1 MAKWASRGLRGSL
14 LEELI
19 NRTNDKYISDNLCI
33 VQKIPTPITPLEID
47 NKKRLITK
55 AYFEEKSTVDY
66 IGAVQGIPICFDAKE
81 TSHKRFPLQNIHEHQ
96 IKFMDMFEKQN
107 GISFLIVYF
116 SMFDEYYYL
125 PFNLLKKYYND
136 SKKNGRKSIPYD
148 SFSKDYIIH
157 NKNGYILHYLETI
170 NIDLENRSLNN

>member
-19 NRTNDKYISDNLCI
+19 NRTNDKYNNDNLCI

-47 NKKRLITK
+47 NSKRLITK

-81 TSHKRFPLQNIHEHQ
+81 TSHKRLPIQNIHQHQ
-96 IKFMDMFEKQN
+96 VDFMNSFEKQN
-107 GISFLIVYF
+107 GIAFLLVYF
-116 SMFDEYYYL
+116 KEYDEYFYL
-125 PFNLLKKYYND
+125 PFRVLKKYFDD
-136 SKKNGRKSIPYD
+136 SKNDGRKSIPYD
-148 SFSKDYIIH
+148 AFEKQYQIKNKD
-157 NKNGYILHYLETI
+157 GFLVHYLEAI
-170 NIDLENRSLNN
+170 NIDLQNRG

>member
-19 NRTNDKYISDNLCI
+19 NRTNEKYRNDGLCV

-55 AYFEEKSTVDY
+55 AYFDEKSTVDY

-81 TSHKRFPLQNIHEHQ
+81 TSHKRFPLQNIHSHQ
-96 IKFMDMFEKQN
+96 IQFMKEFENQN
-107 GISFLIVYF
+107 GVAFLVVYF

-125 PFNLLKKYYND
+125 SFRLLEKYYND
-136 SKKNGRKSIPYD
+136 SKENGRKSIPYD
-148 SFSKDYIIH
+148 SFEKKYKIE
-157 NKNGYILHYLETI
+157 NKEGYFVHYLEQI
-170 NIDLENRSLNN
+170 NIDLENR

>member
-1 MAKWASRGLRGSL
+1 MAKWASRGLRGSV

-19 NRTNDKYISDNLCI
+19 NRTNEKYKNDGLCV

-96 IKFMDMFEKQN
+96 VDFMNAFEKQN
-107 GISFLIVYF
+107 GVAFLVVYF

-125 PFNLLKKYYND
+125 PFRILKKYYD
-136 SKKNGRKSIPYD
+136 DAKSDGRKSIPYD
-148 SFSKDYIIH
+148 SFQKEYLIYNKD
-157 NKNGYILHYLETI
+157 GYMVHYLETI
-170 NIDLENRSLNN
+170 NVDLENRSLK